1 MILRFFLLFERQG
14 DNMIKKFIAA
24 CLLSLSFASA
34 QLVDDPHAYT
44 SGAQEKETPVMN
56 VNHTENDEPLFAV
69 SIHPVSMFILTLF
82 DIPSIYL
89 TIEGNLASHVS
100 LITRPYVIWKDF
112 SDRDEELDVML
123 FGISEGLRFYF
134 DGGHRGLY
142 LAGHFNY
149 DRVSLEYTYEGDS
162 KKDVDIHVNGFGF
175 GLYVGHKYRSGRFTT
190 SFEVGYVYSRY
201 TGSDKAK
208 DDVDR
213 ITSVGSGIDL
223 NYTFGFAS

>member
-1 MILRFFLLFERQG
+1 
-14 DNMIKKFIAA
+14 MIKKFIVA
-24 CLLSLSFASA
+24 CLLGVSFVSA
-34 QLVDDPHAYT
+34 QLVDDPYAYT

-69 SIHPVSMFILTLF
+69 SIHPISMFFLTLF

-89 TIEGNLASHVS
+89 TVEGNLASHFS

-112 SDRDEELDVML
+112 SDSDEELDIYL

-142 LAGHFNY
+142 LAGHFMY
-149 DRVSLEYTYEGDS
+149 DRVGLEYTYEGNS
-162 KKDVDIHVNGFGF
+162 KDNFDIHMNGYGF
-175 GLYVGHKYRSGRFTT
+175 GLYVGHKYRSGHFTT

-201 TGSDKAK
+201 SGSDEAE
-208 DDVDR
+208 DDVEK
-213 ITSVGSGIDL
+213 IATVGSGIDL
-223 NYTFGFAS
+223 CYTFGFVF